1 MCIRDR
7 CSTYASGKVITGAE
21 RMDQYLP
28 LIKGKRVGMVV
39 NHTSIVGTEPI
50 HLLDTLL
57 KQKIDIVKVFAPEHG
72 FRGNADAGET
82 VKDGKDSRTGVTIV
96 SLYGDNKKPTAAQLK
111 DIDVILFDIQ
121 DVGAR
126 FYTYISTMYYVM
138 EACAENKKEMI
149 ILDLS
154 LIHICIY
161 AAMIR
166 TEYMVYEMYPQI
178 KPCLPQK
185 LHFIH
190 SEELR
195 QLYPNLEPKC
205 REHAICQKY
214 GAVFIIGIGCK
225 LSDCLLYT
233 STNPS
238 VNDVT
243 EWINKLK

>member
-1 MCIRDR
+1 MQARSSLILFSLFIIL

-149 ILDLS
+149 ILD
-154 LIHICIY
+154 
-161 AAMIR
+161 R
-166 TEYMVYEMYPQI
+166 PN
-178 KPCLPQK
+178 PCDYVEGPVLKAGYKSFVGMLPLPV
-185 LHFIH
+185 LHG
-190 SEELR
+190 
-195 QLYPNLEPKC
+195 C
-205 REHAICQKY
+205 T
-214 GAVFIIGIGCK
+214 IG
-225 LSDCLLYT
+225 
-233 STNPS
+233 
-238 VNDVT
+238 
-243 EWINKLK
+243 E